1 MVPWISVRS
10 RDWDFRG
17 MMEPRIAW
25 LSASLFLLPVMK
37 LRVVRGM
44 VEGDDGV
51 NDIGRVY
58 GVGMEGRK
66 EGRKKGGSMIGA
78 ASLACDY

>member
-1 MVPWISVRS
+1 MVPWISVRF

-17 MMEPRIAW
+17 MMVPRIAW

-44 VEGDDGV
+44 VEGMIMLMVLGA
-51 NDIGRVY
+51 RVR
-58 GVGMEGRK
+58 VEW
-66 EGRKKGGSMIGA
+66 KK
-78 ASLACDY
+78 

>member
-1 MVPWISVRS
+1 MVPWISVRF

-17 MMEPRIAW
+17 MMGPRIAW

-44 VEGDDGV
+44 VEGMIMLMVLGA
-51 NDIGRVY
+51 RVR
-58 GVGMEGRK
+58 VEW
-66 EGRKKGGSMIGA
+66 KK
-78 ASLACDY
+78 